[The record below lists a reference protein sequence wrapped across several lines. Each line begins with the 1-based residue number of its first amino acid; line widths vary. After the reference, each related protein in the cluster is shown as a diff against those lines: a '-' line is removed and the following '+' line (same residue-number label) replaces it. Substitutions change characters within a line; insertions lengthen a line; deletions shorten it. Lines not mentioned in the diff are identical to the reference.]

1 MPRPW
6 IGWRRKANILFL
18 RIHSIKIRARV
29 SWTACQAFCVP
40 AKCDADAVKF
50 SLSVLIP
57 TWRRSHWLHIGTWL
71 PYLSMLFFP
80 YISGSFEIVMNFVTF
95 VPMRKFYCATSARF
109 VRSIPVRDVAI
120 RSRHLGIVRALLEG
134 KAHLTPDALHLTADH
149 QSAEMHHSAM
159 WRNGWE
165 GHGRARSMVRSSK
178 VKIVC
183 NTFFRY
189 ELIPLCW
196 TGVYVVKFWGFEYH
210 VYQWFE
216 KLVLLETP
224 STAAWV
230 SHIMATM
237 ATMLTMAVE
246 VLRVLI
252 AARAPLDSLRKGDS
266 PFDGMTALQQACI
279 HGSTEAMGSEV
290 WDPKGFLV
298 VAGTWLL
305 LDENRLVLEKLLKC
319 VCLG

>member
-80 YISGSFEIVMNFVTF
+80 YISGSFEIVMNFFTF

-149 QSAEMHHSAM
+149 QSAEVHHSAM

-196 TGVYVVKFWGFEYH
+196 TGVYVVKFWGLNITSINDLKSLYFLKCPVPLHGYPTS
-210 VYQWFE
+210 WPPWPRCSPWPLRSFGSW
-216 KLVLLETP
+216 LLPEHRWIHWGRATHL
-224 STAAWV
+224 SMAWLLCNRLAYTAPPRPWGAKFG
-230 SHIMATM
+230 I
-237 ATMLTMAVE
+237 
-246 VLRVLI
+246 
-252 AARAPLDSLRKGDS
+252 
-266 PFDGMTALQQACI
+266 
-279 HGSTEAMGSEV
+279 
-290 WDPKGFLV
+290 PKGFW
-298 VAGTWLL
+298 WLL
-305 LDENRLVLEKLLKC
+305 VLGYC
-319 VCLG
+319 